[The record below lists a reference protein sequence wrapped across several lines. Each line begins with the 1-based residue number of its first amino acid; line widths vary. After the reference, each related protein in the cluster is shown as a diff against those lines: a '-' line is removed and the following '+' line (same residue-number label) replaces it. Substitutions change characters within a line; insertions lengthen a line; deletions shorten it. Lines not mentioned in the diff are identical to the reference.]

1 MVVISR
7 RLEQAAVG
15 SLFRYSPTRNVQ
27 SPNSSRHL
35 SPRSLPDPLF
45 PWLTSIYRALDE
57 FRRKPEKCGDSLRV
71 LLQNCISNF
80 SDDEQ
85 YRDDA
90 RFLKICILY
99 VTYPRI
105 LLNMNPFEGC
115 FASIGSND
123 LLIVGKGGRAIDAVR
138 GVRGVSYRERRLAGG
153 QQSVQARH
161 FEWSRLVNRNAEP
174 LERLKR
180 MYAMF
185 LKHVEEI
192 IQKAAP
198 ESQVDK
204 IVHERQDQYCVDP
217 WSTSVIDSFLKKK
230 ETCIKKYAGY
240 HASNKIYSGKASLSS
255 LQSSSRNK
263 TLELGGGE
271 KYQIKGCSGV
281 GRFAQVYKAFVD
293 NNPDDVVALKIQR
306 PAFPWEF
313 YMYRLLDERIRSEER
328 SSFGFAHRA
337 HIYADSSILVT
348 DYLPHGTL
356 QDAINSHLVTNKVME
371 EVLCIH
377 YSIEMLRM
385 LETLHSVGIIHGD
398 FKPDNL
404 LVRYSREE
412 LSADGFSSRT
422 GNWADQGLCL
432 VDWGRGIDLGLFPAG
447 TNFIG
452 DCHTSG
458 FRCVQ
463 MQENQPWTYQVDTY
477 GLCVIVHMMLH
488 GSYLTLEKKAKP
500 NGSDHYQPK
509 KPFKRYW
516 KVELWSNLF
525 SSLLNNRSNESDV
538 MLLQSLRKSF
548 EDHICN
554 NQQMINQ
561 LKHLLARQKSSLGLT

>member
-99 VTYPRI
+99 GDVTQDFKRI
-105 LLNMNPFEGC
+105 FEMMEAKGIC
-115 FASIGSND
+115 QGQSMLFEAYAAFLIAKGD
-123 LLIVGKGGRAIDAVR
+123 LLEANKV
-138 GVRGVSYRERRLAGG
+138 YRLGI
-153 QQSVQARH
+153 S
-161 FEWSRLVNRNAEP
+161 RNAEP

-263 TLELGGGE
+263 TLELGGE

>member
-1 MVVISR
+1 MVEISR

-57 FRRKPEKCGDSLRV
+57 FRRRPEKFGDSLRV
-71 LLQNCISNF
+71 LLENCISNF

-99 VTYPRI
+99 GDVTEDFKRI
-105 LLNMNPFEGC
+105 FEMMEAKGIC
-115 FASIGSND
+115 QGQSMLFEAYAAFLIAKGD
-123 LLIVGKGGRAIDAVR
+123 LLEANKV
-138 GVRGVSYRERRLAGG
+138 YRLGI
-153 QQSVQARH
+153 S
-161 FEWSRLVNRNAEP
+161 RNAEP

-185 LKHVEEI
+185 LKHVEDI
-192 IQKAAP
+192 IQNAAP
-198 ESQVDK
+198 ESQVNK
-204 IVHERQDQYCVDP
+204 IVHERQDQFCVDP

-240 HASNKIYSGKASLSS
+240 HVSNKSYSGKASLSS
-255 LQSSSRNK
+255 LQNSSRNK
-263 TLELGGGE
+263 TLELGGK

-463 MQENQPWTYQVDTY
+463 MQENHPWTYQVDTY

-488 GSYLTLEKKAKP
+488 GSYMTLEKKAKP
-500 NGSDHYQPK
+500 DGSARYQPK

-525 SSLLNNRSNESDV
+525 STLLNNRSNESDV

>member
-1 MVVISR
+1 M
-7 RLEQAAVG
+7 G

-27 SPNSSRHL
+27 SPNSSPHL

-45 PWLTSIYRALDE
+45 PWLTSIRRALDE

-71 LLQNCISNF
+71 LLENCISNF

-90 RFLKICILY
+90 RFLRICILY
-99 VTYPRI
+99 GDVTQDFKQI
-105 LLNMNPFEGC
+105 FEMVEAKGIC
-115 FASIGSND
+115 QGQSMLFEAYAAFLIEKGD
-123 LLIVGKGGRAIDAVR
+123 LLEANKV
-138 GVRGVSYRERRLAGG
+138 YRLGI
-153 QQSVQARH
+153 S
-161 FEWSRLVNRNAEP
+161 RNAEP

-185 LKHVEEI
+185 LKHVKEI
-192 IQKAAP
+192 IQNAAT
-198 ESQVDK
+198 ESQVNK
-204 IVHERQDQYCVDP
+204 IVHERQDQFCVDP

-240 HASNKIYSGKASLSS
+240 HVSNKIYSGKASLSS
-255 LQSSSRNK
+255 LQNSSRNK
-263 TLELGGGE
+263 TLELGGK

-306 PAFPWEF
+306 PAFVWEF

-432 VDWGRGIDLGLFPAG
+432 VDWGRGIDLCLFPAG

-452 DCHTSG
+452 DCQTSG
-458 FRCVQ
+458 FSCVQ
-463 MQENQPWTYQVDTY
+463 MQENQPWKYQVDTY

-488 GSYLTLEKKAKP
+488 GSYMTLEKTAKP
-500 NGSDHYQPK
+500 DGSYHYQPK